1 MRLRLA
7 LRNVPTRFATGAYIA
22 HAGWDKWHGDEALA
36 GGVHGMAVGAFPF
49 LRGIAP
55 TTFLKAL
62 AAGELATGAA
72 LLTPP
77 VSNRLAGAALTGFAG
92 ALVTMYLRTP
102 ALHKPGS
109 IWPTQAG
116 TGVSKDI
123 WMLGIGLG
131 LLADGAP
138 RAGHP

>member
-1 MRLRLA
+1 MRLS
-7 LRNVPTRFATGAYIA
+7 LRDVPTRLATGAYIA
-22 HAGWDKWHGDEALA
+22 HAGWDKLHGDEQHAS
-36 GGVHGMAVGAFPF
+36 GVHAMAAGAFPF

-55 TTFLKAL
+55 TTFLKTL

-72 LLTPP
+72 LLTPAI
-77 VSNRLAGAALTGFAG
+77 SNRLAGAALTGFAG

-109 IWPTQAG
+109 IWPTPAG
-116 TGVSKDI
+116 TGISKDV

-131 LLADGAP
+131 LLADRAP
-138 RAGHP
+138 DTPHS